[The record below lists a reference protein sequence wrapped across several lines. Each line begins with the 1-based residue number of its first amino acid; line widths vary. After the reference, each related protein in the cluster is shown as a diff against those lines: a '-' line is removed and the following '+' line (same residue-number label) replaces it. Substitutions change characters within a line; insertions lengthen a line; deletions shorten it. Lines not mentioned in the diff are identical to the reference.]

1 MSTIGPTRPSTLPDD
16 AQGRKQ
22 RPVVSGVLRYFP
34 DAIVALAEVSWAGNE
49 QHHPGE
55 PLHWDRDKSADEED
69 ALGRHLMCAGTLDT
83 DGKRHTAKVAWR
95 ALAMLQKEIEAER
108 GQVSVAETH
117 PTVASAYPEL
127 RAVIETPNASE
138 SLTFCSSVGY
148 RRYGIVCCSAKKGND
163 NWRDCSLP
171 IGHAGPHCDTAYG
184 PDTPNREWD

>member
-95 ALAMLQKEIEAER
+95 ALAMLQKEIERER
-108 GQVSVAETH
+108 EGVVVAEVLGTN
-117 PTVASAYPEL
+117 AYPEL
-127 RAVIETPNASE
+127 RAHSE
-138 SLTFCSSVGY
+138 KINVSEALRYSSAKRY
-148 RRYGIVCCSAKKGND
+148 TRYGVSCCSVKKDGTY
-163 NWRDCSLP
+163 DCSLP
-171 IGHAGPHCDTAYG
+171 VGHAGPHCDTAY
-184 PDTPNREWD
+184 TPSQPEREWN

>member
-83 DGKRHTAKVAWR
+83 DGKRHTAKMAWR
-95 ALAMLQKEIEAER
+95 SLALLQKEIEAER
-108 GQVSVAETH
+108 AAQSTH
-117 PTVASAYPEL
+117 TFTVRYVTVPTYNDL
-127 RAVIETPNASE
+127 RAKLEVVDKDD
-138 SLTFCSSVGY
+138 LTINSDGEYVRGAVLCCNDEVC
-148 RRYGIVCCSAKKGND
+148 GILCT
-163 NWRDCSLP
+163 LP
-171 IGHAGPHCDTAYG
+171 ADHAGKHCATDIEL
-184 PDTPNREWD
+184 DDDMREWD